1 MGRNCVVIPAILK
14 KLAQKTKF
22 GVQQIDL
29 FGSLIQQLKPGFDVE
44 TQIDDDV
51 QRGNDIQSR
60 HSDSG

>member
-1 MGRNCVVIPAILK
+1 MGRNYVVIPAILK
-14 KLAQKTKF
+14 KLAQKAEF
-22 GVQQIDL
+22 RVQQVDL
-29 FGSLIQQLKPGFDVE
+29 FGSLIQRIKPGFDVE